1 MILVKVKRMYKTK
14 GGFQLTLQTLSLVV
28 GFMAWSIIAPLMPFI
43 KQDVNVTE
51 GQISIILAI
60 PVILGSVLRV
70 PFGYLTN
77 IVGAKWV
84 FFTSFIV
91 LLFPIFF
98 LSQAQTPGMLMA
110 SGFFLGVGG
119 AIFSVGVTSV
129 PKYFPKESRS
139 SKWYLWYG
147 EYRYSSFFILAPP
160 IAGIIGWQTTVRSYL
175 IIIALFAL
183 IMFILVTHKNVKL
196 KCH

>member
-98 LSQAQTPGMLMA
+98 FEPSTNAGDVNGIRIFPWRRWRN
-110 SGFFLGVGG
+110 FLCWCY
-119 AIFSVGVTSV
+119 I
-129 PKYFPKESRS
+129 S
-139 SKWYLWYG
+139 S
-147 EYRYSSFFILAPP
+147 
-160 IAGIIGWQTTVRSYL
+160 
-175 IIIALFAL
+175 
-183 IMFILVTHKNVKL
+183 
-196 KCH
+196 